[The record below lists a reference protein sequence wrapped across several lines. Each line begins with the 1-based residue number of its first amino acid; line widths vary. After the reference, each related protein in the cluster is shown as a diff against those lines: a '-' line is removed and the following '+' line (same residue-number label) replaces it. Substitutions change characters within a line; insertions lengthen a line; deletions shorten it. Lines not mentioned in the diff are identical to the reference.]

1 MEIVNQIVMKKI
13 SEVKPYVRNPRKN
26 DKTVNL
32 LVEII
37 PKVGFNVPLVI
48 DRNSIIVKGHA
59 RYAAAIRLGMEEI
72 PCVVTDADEET
83 IKLDRLAD
91 NRISEFSEWIND
103 ELLHE
108 IDMLNLDF
116 DFDLESLG
124 FPAPSDDFDADAL
137 FDDGVVGESEE
148 DRRAR
153 YQAYLDKTEGEKLY
167 VQFYDTTSDHA
178 YTVSTKWNATD
189 EKGAAFFSDVKNMCR
204 KLSKRGLRAADLV
217 IGSDVAD
224 AILALTDVKSLL
236 DRNSGIIIGTIDQ
249 QLSPYDG
256 VTYMGTLNFGGF
268 RLNVICVDETYV
280 DDSGTEQRYFP
291 ATSAMVTA
299 PDCGHMMYGQIT
311 QIDYGSTDFSTYV
324 AKRVPKFVL
333 DQPNDRRK
341 LRLAARPLA
350 APKNYCP
357 YIYAANVV
365 A

>member
-48 DRNSIIVKGHA
+48 DRNGIIVKGHA

-148 DRRAR
+148 DRRA
-153 YQAYLDKTEGEKLY
+153 
-167 VQFYDTTSDHA
+167 
-178 YTVSTKWNATD
+178 
-189 EKGAAFFSDVKNMCR
+189 
-204 KLSKRGLRAADLV
+204 
-217 IGSDVAD
+217 
-224 AILALTDVKSLL
+224 
-236 DRNSGIIIGTIDQ
+236 
-249 QLSPYDG
+249 
-256 VTYMGTLNFGGF
+256 
-268 RLNVICVDETYV
+268 
-280 DDSGTEQRYFP
+280 
-291 ATSAMVTA
+291 
-299 PDCGHMMYGQIT
+299 
-311 QIDYGSTDFSTYV
+311 
-324 AKRVPKFVL
+324 
-333 DQPNDRRK
+333 
-341 LRLAARPLA
+341 
-350 APKNYCP
+350 
-357 YIYAANVV
+357 
-365 A
+365 